1 MQLTIIYALVNS
13 REDEKCFVTCALYE
27 IELREC
33 REKRNL
39 GATPSYRALEI
50 TLRTQNQGTIQRT
63 KIS

>member
-1 MQLTIIYALVNS
+1 MPLTIIYALVNS

-50 TLRTQNQGTIQRT
+50 T
-63 KIS
+63 